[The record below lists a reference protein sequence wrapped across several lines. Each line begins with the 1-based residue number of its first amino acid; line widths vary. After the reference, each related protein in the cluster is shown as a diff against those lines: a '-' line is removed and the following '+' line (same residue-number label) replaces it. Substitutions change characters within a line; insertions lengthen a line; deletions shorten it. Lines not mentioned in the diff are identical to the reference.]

1 MTSPQEG
8 KFPTRDRVFKAVAVL
23 IPVLLLVLAEG
34 VLRIVSYGKDLR
46 LFVPDRFSPG
56 YLTVNPSVGHR
67 YFSGPSAAAFGTHDV
82 FKKEK
87 GASTLRVVALG
98 GSTTAGYPYLYSGSF
113 PAMVKDRLVQA
124 YPGVEIE
131 MINLGMTA
139 VTSYAVLDFVED
151 VLDRDPD
158 LLILY
163 TGHNEFYGALGSAST
178 QRVIAPGPLRR
189 PLTLLTLKLK
199 HLKTFQLAE
208 SLLRSLAPPP
218 DQTGTLMAR
227 MAREKAVPY
236 NSPLREYT
244 RKTFEKNLRTVIKKA
259 QRKKIP
265 VLIGTLVSNLADQP
279 PFVSLHQT
287 GSDTLTVN
295 RLLAQATQELNTG
308 NYRNALTLTE
318 KALTLDSTFALT
330 HFLQGRAL
338 QALDRIPQAREAY
351 RKARDT
357 DALPFRAGSPM
368 NTILKKVSQSPGTFL
383 VDLEDT
389 LQNASPNGLID
400 RTLMLEHL
408 HPNLKGYFLMAR
420 AVAHTIL
427 KENLLHPN
435 TPPQPPKPDAWFQT
449 RIAVTPLDTAIAR
462 YRTQILTSGWPFKKG
477 RRFLTIHDLE
487 PGSRVDSV
495 ALAVLSKESNYERGH
510 VFLAETYK
518 KEGRI
523 DDAIREYRALA
534 ATFPNNESPFLELG
548 RLLVNSRR
556 FDEALPVL
564 ERGAQLSDDPFS
576 YKWAGTLL
584 VDRGEPARG
593 IPYLQKALELA
604 PADGQ
609 VMFNL
614 SGAYY
619 LTGSLSRAIEQVETL
634 LSLYPDFPDARR
646 FHDDLVTAAAEK
658 KE

>member
-1 MTSPQEG
+1 MT
-8 KFPTRDRVFKAVAVL
+8 
-23 IPVLLLVLAEG
+23 LLLLAELG
-34 VLRIVSYGKDLR
+34 LSLARFGKDLR
-46 LFVPDRFSPG
+46 LFVPYEPAPDYRVPNPGAALRFFPR
-56 YLTVNPSVGHR
+56 PEVG
-67 YFSGPSAAAFGTHDV
+67 GFGSEDV
-82 FKKEK
+82 FAEKKSPNTMRIF
-87 GASTLRVVALG
+87 AFG
-98 GSTTAGYPYLYSGSF
+98 GSTTGGFPYFFNGSF

-462 YRTQILTSGWPFKKG
+462 YQIAVLTSGWPFHRTGRSVTVEDFEPSSAVERTALEVLKG
-477 RRFLTIHDLE
+477 NLDYRQ
-487 PGSRVDSV
+487 
-495 ALAVLSKESNYERGH
+495 GH
-510 VFLAETYK
+510 LVLAE
-518 KEGRI
+518 
-523 DDAIREYRALA
+523 EYRRNGDLDSAVRECRAVVRAFPLRWSSFKALGQALLA
-534 ATFPNNESPFLELG
+534 AN
-548 RLLVNSRR
+548 RY
-556 FDEALPVL
+556 DEALAPL
-564 ERGAQLSDDPFS
+564 KRATELGGDAFTR
-576 YKWAGTLL
+576 KWTGTLL
-584 VDRGEPARG
+584 IHGNRAQEA
-593 IPYLQKALELA
+593 IPYLEEALKLDPGDAQARYNLGAALWQTGNKKRAVEELE
-604 PADGQ
+604 
-609 VMFNL
+609 
-614 SGAYY
+614 
-619 LTGSLSRAIEQVETL
+619 IL
-634 LSLYPDFPDARR
+634 LNSHPGYPNARKLYEEIR
-646 FHDDLVTAAAEK
+646 K
-658 KE
+658 SYK